1 MSPGDSEPRAR
12 AHDGPYP
19 LDLSS
24 RGASCGEKPSD
35 PAYVYEVSR
44 TAPGSI
50 LWRLRIYE
58 PDGIVQVCPQRMVWA
73 RTLEDA
79 IGVAMRA
86 IKALR

>member
-1 MSPGDSEPRAR
+1 MSPRDSEPRAR
-12 AHDGPYP
+12 AHEGPDP

-24 RGASCGEKPSD
+24 RGASCGEKASD
-35 PAYVYEVSR
+35 PAYVYEVRR